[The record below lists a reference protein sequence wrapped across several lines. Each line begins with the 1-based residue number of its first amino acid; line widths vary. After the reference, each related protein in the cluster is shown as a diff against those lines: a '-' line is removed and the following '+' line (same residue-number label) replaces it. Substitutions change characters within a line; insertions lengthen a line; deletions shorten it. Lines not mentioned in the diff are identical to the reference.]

1 MLDRKDAQWWI
12 LEAEKHPESA
22 PDLIRVLA
30 ERLVFLDKQNEELR
44 SELLTLRR
52 KQRGGA
58 ADVDALQ
65 ERIQELESAL
75 RAGRVE
81 QQLLVYAQDR
91 IEFSGPL
98 GEAQAEGIGREL
110 PDHLSLLACDSMAK
124 LLIITTDSQTFNL
137 SITDLPIP
145 ESQAAMLGNPRN
157 VAAIL
162 DQAVFE
168 RCRFLTLLS
177 RSGYVYSLLAG
188 TVNQVSKRQDRL
200 IRNLIPDDPIVA
212 AIPSHNGD
220 LVTVS
225 RKGRWTRFPEKSIA
239 GSGSLA
245 MELPKGDTLAG
256 IVSLSHETTLTI
268 FTADGRLFIRPTQD
282 LKARRAPGTSAG
294 MLLKG
299 ETVFGISTSDEITFL
314 TRCGKIHMVQPAELP
329 YKAQTD
335 AGAPIPGLAADDSLL
350 AYL

>member
-22 PDLIRVLA
+22 PDLIRTLA

-44 SELLTLRR
+44 SELVTLRR

-58 ADVDALQ
+58 GDVDALQ
-65 ERIQELESAL
+65 QRIQELESAL

-81 QQLLVYAQDR
+81 QRLLVYAQDR
-91 IEFSGPL
+91 IEYSGSL
-98 GEAQAEGIGREL
+98 GVAQTEGIGREL
-110 PDHLSLLACDSMAK
+110 PDDLTLLVCDSLAK
-124 LLIITTDSQTFNL
+124 LLIITTESQTFSL
-137 SITDLPIP
+137 SFADLPVP
-145 ESQAAMLGNPRN
+145 EGQPAMLGNPRN

-220 LVTVS
+220 LVAIS
-225 RKGRWTRFPEKSIA
+225 QKGRWTRFPEKSIA

-256 IVSLSHETTLTI
+256 VVSLSRETTLTI
-268 FTADGRLFIRPTQD
+268 ITTDGKLFVRPTQE
-282 LKARRAPGTSAG
+282 LKARRGPGASAG

-299 ETVFGISTSDEITFL
+299 ETIFGVSASDDITFL
-314 TRCGKIHMVQPAELP
+314 TRCGNVLSVMPPDLP

-335 AGAPIPGLAADDSLL
+335 AGAPLPGLTADDSLL